1 MVLLVVGRAEVVV
14 VVVVVRRARRG
25 RRVGEMSRSSIVVV
39 GRAWG
44 GSCWCA
50 GEVSS
55 GGVSE

>member
-1 MVLLVVGRAEVVV
+1 VVLLVVGRAEVVV

>member
-14 VVVVVRRARRG
+14 VLVRRTRRG